1 MKRFIIIISLLYSPF
16 VLWAQNL
23 QILNKSNSLLS
34 DNINAIDVDENYL
47 WAATKE
53 GIYRINKNLKNPES
67 KIFKATSAPVISIVS
82 YPDKILIGLKDKG
95 LYTMDKTTL
104 EFNSV
109 FKSKFGKNS
118 IELIKS
124 SKSTIAKNNKLF
136 YYIDIYKDSLLEINE
151 LDSKINKTVSD
162 NFKWKDD
169 TLFIHKLAYLN
180 YAEKNIELLSEN
192 EKYSLLNIEN
202 EKFLFVKE
210 FKCLFP
216 IKLDTSYSIKQYEL
230 LNDNLLMVCNKGLL
244 VMNIPAQKF
253 TKPLSKVSI
262 TSINNKIY
270 DKTKPYLVPKK
281 SILKLKF
288 HTENLGAENELLI
301 GKSLDRLTYTWE
313 KFSIKEIVA
322 NNNENPIYF
331 KVKNIRGDESEII
344 ELNLD
349 IKSDFNLN
357 IINLILALILV
368 LVYTFAI
375 IWFITNKK
383 NKEIRLLEGDII
395 NKTKEIQELKK
406 KIT

>member
-1 MKRFIIIISLLYSPF
+1 MKRFILIISLLYSPF
-16 VLWAQNL
+16 IFWAQNL

-34 DNINAIDVDENYL
+34 DNINAVEVDENYL
-47 WAATKE
+47 WAGTKE
-53 GIYRINKNLKNPES
+53 GIYRINKSLKNPES
-67 KIFKATSAPVISIVS
+67 KIFKATSVPVISIVS

-109 FKSKFGKNS
+109 FKSKFGTKT

-124 SKSTIAKNNKLF
+124 SKNIIAKNDDLF
-136 YYIDIYKDSLLEINE
+136 YYIDIYKDSLAEINE
-151 LDSKINKTVSD
+151 FDSKINKTVSD

-169 TLFIHKLAYLN
+169 TLFIHKLAFLN
-180 YAEKNIELLSEN
+180 YKEKDIILLSEN
-192 EKYSLLNIEN
+192 EKYSVVDIEN

-210 FKCLFP
+210 FKCFLP
-216 IKLDTSYSIKQYEL
+216 IKIDLSYSIKQYKL

-253 TKPLSKVSI
+253 TKPLVKASI
-262 TSINNKIY
+262 ISINNKRY
-270 DKTKPYLVPKK
+270 DNTKPCLVPKNT
-281 SILKLKF
+281 ILKLKF
-288 HTENLGAENELLI
+288 HTENLGGDNELFI
-301 GKSLDRLTYTWE
+301 GKSLDRLTYSWE
-313 KFSIKEIVA
+313 KFSLKEIVA
-322 NNNENPIYF
+322 NNSENPIYF

-375 IWFITNKK
+375 FWFITNKK
-383 NKEIRLLEGDII
+383 NKEIRLLEEEII
-395 NKTKEIQELKK
+395 NKTKELQELKK